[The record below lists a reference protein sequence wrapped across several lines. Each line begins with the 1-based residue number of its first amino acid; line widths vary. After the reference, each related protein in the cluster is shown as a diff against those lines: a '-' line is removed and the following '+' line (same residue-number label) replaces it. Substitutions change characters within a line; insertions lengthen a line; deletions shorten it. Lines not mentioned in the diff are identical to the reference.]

1 MKYAKKSLGQNFLN
15 DKNVIKKIVNL
26 INIKNKNIIEIGPGN
41 GALTN
46 EILKKKP
53 KTFFAIEKDTF
64 LSKELKSR
72 YSNNK
77 NFKIFNDDILKFDIK
92 SITKKNTIIFGN
104 LPYNIS
110 SQIFVKI
117 LRLRKWPSNII
128 GIIFM
133 FQKELGEKII
143 SEYPSIN
150 YGRLSI
156 LTHYRL
162 KFIKKFLVSPNCFFP
177 KPKVTSMVIYF
188 APKIDTNYN
197 IVNLESLEKVTNV
210 LFSNRRKMI
219 NKNITKIL
227 GEEEIKKI
235 GNLKLSSRPNNIE
248 PKIFFKITELFEK

>member
-15 DKNVIKKIVNL
+15 DKNIIKKIISL

-53 KTFFAIEKDTF
+53 KTFFAIEKDSF
-64 LSKELKSR
+64 LSKELKLR

-92 SITKKNTIIFGN
+92 SITKKNTVIFGN

-156 LTHYRL
+156 LTNYRL
-162 KFIKKFLVSPNCFFP
+162 KFMKKFLVSPNCFFP
-177 KPKVTSMVIYF
+177 RPKVTSMVIYF
-188 APKIDTNYN
+188 TPKIDKNYN

-227 GEEEIKKI
+227 SKEEVKKI
-235 GNLKLSSRPNNIE
+235 KDLNLSSRPNDIK